1 MTSTSAAGNI
11 KKTLHQDLAKIG
23 RFSEC
28 VLLNYPNSCNVGDH
42 LIWLG
47 EVFYLT
53 DICGTKIKYTAAEL
67 SDFSAKEMEKQAGK
81 SPIIFHGGGNLG
93 DLWGVHQE
101 FREYIISQYCD
112 RPIVIMPQSIY
123 FASAEN
129 LKQAAKIFNFHPDLT
144 LFVREQRSYE
154 IALKHFV
161 NCQIFKAPDIA
172 FQLADTP
179 YLNSYNIEP
188 ESSIL
193 YHCRYDAELNQSF
206 SDAPIFTLP
215 NLLAYDWI
223 SLHLDYWYLRELM
236 LNNLQLSPNA
246 MQISPVSMQ
255 IRGANFMEWIL
266 RQLQQTFDAHAVK
279 LDSLYNPKMHRTSLG
294 MMHCGIYQFKPHR
307 MVITNRLHGHIL
319 CVLLDIPHI
328 FLANSYY
335 KNESFYENWTHQVP
349 FCRFVKNSSDI
360 LPVAQELMENY
371 CQS

>member
-1 MTSTSAAGNI
+1 MTSISAAGNI
-11 KKTLHQDLAKIG
+11 KKILHQDLANIG

-28 VLLNYPNSCNVGDH
+28 VLLNYPNYCNVGDH

-53 DICGTKIKYTAAEL
+53 DICEAKIKYTAADI
-67 SDFSAKEMEKQAGK
+67 SDFSADEMEKEAGK

-101 FREYIISQYCD
+101 FREHIISQYCD

-129 LKQAAKIFNFHPDLT
+129 LDKAANIFNSHPDLT

-154 IALKHFV
+154 IALKHFG
-161 NCQIFKAPDIA
+161 NCQIFQSTDIA

-179 YLNSYNIEP
+179 YLKSYNIEQ

-215 NLLAYDWI
+215 NIVAYDWI
-223 SLHLDYWYLRELM
+223 PLHLDYWYLRELM
-236 LNNLQLSPNA
+236 LNNLPLSPSA

-255 IRGANFMEWIL
+255 MKGANFMAWIL
-266 RQLQQTFDAHAVK
+266 QQLQQTFQSHSVK

-294 MMHCGIYQFKPHR
+294 MIHCGIYQFKQHK
-307 MVITNRLHGHIL
+307 MIITNRLHGHIL

-349 FCRFVKNSSDI
+349 FWRFVKNSSDI
-360 LPVAQELMENY
+360 LPIAQELIKNY